1 MATVRLMI
9 LRCLP
14 GVLLILILW
23 RVSDVICVSELKLG
37 FIAQSCLAPGFSTM
51 MANLFA
57 MRSYKTSP
65 EMPNWQND
73 YLCGTGME
81 MYTENLSSS
90 FVGMTFA
97 QASELCFVKLKLL
110 LLAIEV
116 RSGEDGQATIVIN
129 PKKDNHRIQTN
140 TQGFF
145 IAQSADEVKRALWFC
160 KSCHDD
166 VKDEKLIRKCKCK
179 SRK

>member
-1 MATVRLMI
+1 
-9 LRCLP
+9 
-14 GVLLILILW
+14 
-23 RVSDVICVSELKLG
+23 
-37 FIAQSCLAPGFSTM
+37 
-51 MANLFA
+51 
-57 MRSYKTSP
+57 
-65 EMPNWQND
+65 MPSWQND

-116 RSGEDGQATIVIN
+116 GGEDGGHTIVIN
-129 PKKDNHRIQTN
+129 PKDHHRIQNN

-145 IAQSADEVKRALWFC
+145 IAQSADEVKRYL
-160 KSCHDD
+160 SH
-166 VKDEKLIRKCKCK
+166 
-179 SRK
+179 